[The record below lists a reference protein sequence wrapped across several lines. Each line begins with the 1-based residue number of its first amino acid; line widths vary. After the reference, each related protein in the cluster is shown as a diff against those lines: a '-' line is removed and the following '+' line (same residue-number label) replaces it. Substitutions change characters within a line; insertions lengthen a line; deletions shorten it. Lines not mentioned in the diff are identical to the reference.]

1 MTITAEQI
9 RAARAL
15 LRLEQEELA
24 RKVGVSITTIRRLEA
39 PSGMELVARDTANNV
54 VKALQEAGVEFI
66 RQGVS
71 LKAKAPSDAAL
82 FGRLRAIA
90 EEAASQGA
98 GQNWLTDADLYGDD
112 GLPR

>member
-1 MTITAEQI
+1 MITAEQI

-39 PSGMELVARDTANNV
+39 PSGMDLVARDTADSV

-66 RQGVS
+66 HQGVS
-71 LKAKAPSDAAL
+71 LKAKAEGDEAL
-82 FGRLRAIA
+82 LGRLRAIA
-90 EEAASQGA
+90 ERAARQNA
-98 GQNWLTDADLYGDD
+98 GRDWLTDADLYGDD